1 MAKTFAELLREKHP
15 MTADKDLGRLVK
27 KHGENSI
34 ELVEAVIIAGMLSHT
49 AASRLWSEI
58 IGIAYIDPFNTVI
71 TPEAIGLIP
80 AEIARKAQAL
90 PLYVLD
96 GVLTVALPDP
106 LDASMKKRLEGITG
120 HKISPMFALPAE
132 IHDAIEVHYSSD
144 KDIEAIV
151 KELEDT
157 GEVVAL
163 QLSPA
168 ELEKL
173 SESKSLIRIVDSLVY
188 FALRERASDI
198 HIEPQENDT
207 RVRYRIDGRLRE
219 ILRCPKILHRA
230 IICRLKVMCDLNI
243 AQNRFPQDG
252 RFSLQLGT
260 RRGDFRVSFI
270 PTVEGEKC
278 VIRVLASTAKKDF
291 MTLDK
296 MLISQS
302 ILTPFKRIIQSP
314 NGIVF
319 VTGPTGSGK
328 TTTLYAALAEVNSVD
343 INVSTIEDPVEL
355 KLPGLAQSQVNAH
368 IDLKFGL
375 LLRALMRQDPD
386 VILVGEI
393 RDGETAKIAAEAALT
408 GHLVFATMHTNNAPQ
423 AFTRLME
430 IGVEPHVVAPS
441 VLAVVSQRLAARI
454 CERCKESY
462 LASPELLEKYFT
474 DIEGQNISFYMGKGC
489 EVCRRTGYKG
499 RIGFHEM
506 VVATEEIRDIVSN
519 GGNIEALTAAAK
531 RSGYRPLRHDGL
543 KKVLLGMTTIEEVE
557 ANTPFEWAS

>member
-1 MAKTFAELLREKHP
+1 MAITFADLLRQKHP
-15 MTADKDLGRLVK
+15 MMAEKDLVRLVK
-27 KHGENSI
+27 KHGDNNI
-34 ELVEAVIIAGMLSHT
+34 ELVEAVIVAGLLTHT
-49 AASRLWSEI
+49 VACRIWSEC

-71 TPEAIGLIP
+71 MPDAIGLIP
-80 AEIARKAQAL
+80 AEIARKAQVL
-90 PLYVLD
+90 PLYVLE

-106 LDASMKKRLEGITG
+106 LDAAMRKRLEGITG
-120 HKISPMFALPAE
+120 LPISPMFALPTE

-163 QLSPA
+163 KLSAA

-173 SESKSLIRIVDSLVY
+173 SESKSLIRIVDSLIY
-188 FALRERASDI
+188 FALRERASDV

-219 ILRCPKILHRA
+219 MLRYPKILHRP
-230 IICRLKVMCDLNI
+230 IICRIKVMCELNI
-243 AQNRFPQDG
+243 TQSRFPQDG

-260 RRGDFRVSFI
+260 RKGDFRVSFL
-270 PTVEGEKC
+270 PTVDGEKC
-278 VIRVLASTAKKDF
+278 VVRVLASTAKKDF

-302 ILTPFKRIIQSP
+302 ILVPFKRVIQAS
-314 NGIVF
+314 NGIIF

-328 TTTLYAALAEVNSVD
+328 TTTLYAGLAEVNSTD
-343 INVSTIEDPVEL
+343 MNVSTIEDPVEL
-355 KLPGLAQSQVNAH
+355 KLVGLTQSQVNAH

-375 LLRALMRQDPD
+375 LLRAMLRQDPD

-393 RDGETAKIAAEAALT
+393 RDAETAKIASEAALT

-423 AFTRLME
+423 AFTRLVE

-441 VLAVVSQRLAARI
+441 VLAVLSQRLAARV

-462 LASPELLEKYFT
+462 VPSPETLAHYFS
-474 DIEGQNISFYMGKGC
+474 DIEGLTPSFYLGKGC
-489 EVCRRTGYKG
+489 DICRRTGYKG
-499 RIGFHEM
+499 RIAFHEL
-506 VVATEEIRDIVSN
+506 VVATEEIRDIVSRR
-519 GGNIEALTAAAK
+519 GTVEAITTSAK
-531 RSGYRPLRHDGL
+531 RAGYKPLRYDGL
-543 KKVLLGMTTIEEVE
+543 KKVLLGLTSIEEVE
-557 ANTPFEWAS
+557 ANTPFEWAT